1 MGLNLSGMTTETRN
15 PRTMQLDQMSPL
27 EIVTVMNEEDARV
40 PLAIAKCLPQ
50 IAQAVTWAAES
61 FEKGGRLFYMGAGTS
76 GRLGVLD
83 AAECPPTFGVPK
95 EMVVGLIAG
104 GEKAFIEAVEG
115 AEDSRELAVE
125 DLKAHGLT
133 ANDLVVGIA
142 ASGRTPYVLGGLD
155 YAKSVG
161 CHTAA
166 IACNIGSAIGK
177 AAELAIEVNCGPEVL
192 TGSTRLKSGT
202 AQKLILNMIS
212 TGSMVRTGKAYQNLM
227 VDVQQTNEK
236 LHTRAENIVIDAT
249 GVEREKARA
258 AIDAAGGLRMEDG
271 GRDAHDRDRS
281 EDQPVVGDEARD
293 GQRGAGKEDA
303 DGHEPL
309 ARALVGQIAEQRLDD
324 GAQERRS
331 KHQARDGRVVHA
343 VEAYEERQ
351 QRRQRT
357 RVDVVAQMRCSE
369 KVEVFPIQRIKSFRD
384 GMPLVYH
391 TSAGL
396 HFVKCVLGAKCAF
409 FPCSSMIQ

>member
-1 MGLNLSGMTTETRN
+1 MFEKVYTLVTITPQGVRRKVEVQEMGLNLSGMTTETRN

-177 AAELAIEVNCGPEVL
+177 ACHRG
-192 TGSTRLKSGT
+192 
-202 AQKLILNMIS
+202 KL
-212 TGSMVRTGKAYQNLM
+212 R
-227 VDVQQTNEK
+227 
-236 LHTRAENIVIDAT
+236 
-249 GVEREKARA
+249 
-258 AIDAAGGLRMEDG
+258 
-271 GRDAHDRDRS
+271 
-281 EDQPVVGDEARD
+281 P
-293 GQRGAGKEDA
+293 RGADRFHPA
-303 DGHEPL
+303 
-309 ARALVGQIAEQRLDD
+309 
-324 GAQERRS
+324 
-331 KHQARDGRVVHA
+331 
-343 VEAYEERQ
+343 
-351 QRRQRT
+351 
-357 RVDVVAQMRCSE
+357 
-369 KVEVFPIQRIKSFRD
+369 
-384 GMPLVYH
+384 
-391 TSAGL
+391 
-396 HFVKCVLGAKCAF
+396 
-409 FPCSSMIQ
+409 